1 MARIEK
7 TCREVIDQAEWI
19 AIATAGVDGPHL
31 AATWGEYVRA
41 LGIVN
46 DEVLLVPVGGYL
58 QTERNL
64 AADNRIE
71 LLCGTRLVQ
80 GTGGPGKGCRIRGRG
95 HIQTSGEQFE
105 ATRCKFP
112 WARGVLV
119 VTVEE
124 VSEQL

>member
-7 TCREVIDQAEWI
+7 KCREVIDKAEWI
-19 AIATAGVDGPHL
+19 AIATSGTDGPHL

-41 LGIVN
+41 LSTVN

-80 GTGGPGKGCRIRGRG
+80 GTHSPGKGCRIRGRG
-95 HIQTSGEQFE
+95 HIQTSGQQFE
-105 ATRCKFP
+105 ATKGKFP
-112 WARGVLV
+112 WVRGVLV
-119 VTVEE
+119 VMVEE